1 MKISMRPKILIVTL
15 SIILSGIIG
24 GILGNW
30 IFIYF
35 LDTYYDI
42 PNGNYGTVQTSTTIP
57 IRSPEKNTDST
68 SIAASVANSEGSLV
82 GIFKRSNFYLP
93 SNKVGQAVIMTSDG
107 WLMSPLQFEAV
118 DEKSLSEYVVVAND
132 KKVYDIDSVIADKLN
147 KISFIRLQ
155 KASNLPVKDF
165 VFSRD
170 IVSGQEVIGL
180 EWKGAVTSGLMNYRQ
195 LGVRSSEGSLNQL
208 MVDGLESPDIFLF
221 DLSGRMIGFSVDNI
235 VYDIDGIQ
243 ASLNKIITLGKINYA
258 RLGIHYIPLADLPV
272 ESGDGAL
279 ITTADKKPA
288 IIKGSPAE
296 KAGLIA
302 GDIIMSI
309 DRVQI
314 NSASDISAILK
325 QRLPGDVISISF
337 SRNKEI
343 KNIEVALDE
352 QVMQ

>member
-1 MKISMRPKILIVTL
+1 MKISIRPKIILVSI

-35 LDTYYDI
+35 LDVYYDI
-42 PNGNYGTVQTSTTIP
+42 PNGNYGAVQTSNNIP
-57 IRSPEKNTDST
+57 IRSPEKNTNNS
-68 SIAASVANSEGSLV
+68 SIAVSVASAEGSLV

-93 SNKVGQAVIMTSDG
+93 SSKVGQAVIMTSDG
-107 WLMSPLQFEAV
+107 WLMSPMLFEAV
-118 DEKSLSEYVVVAND
+118 DEKSLSDYVVVAND

-147 KISFIRLQ
+147 KISFIRLD

-170 IVSGQEVIGL
+170 IVSGQEVVGL

-195 LGVRSSEGSLNQL
+195 LGIRSSEGSLNEL
-208 MVDGLESPDIFLF
+208 SVDGLNSANIFLF
-221 DLSGRMIGFSVDNI
+221 DLSGRMIGFSVDTI

-243 ASLNKIITLGKINYA
+243 ASLNKIITDSKIRYA
-258 RLGIHYIPLADLPV
+258 RLGIHYIPLSDLPV
-272 ESGDGAL
+272 ESGEGAL
-279 ITTADKKPA
+279 ITSADKKPA

-296 KAGLIA
+296 KAGLLA
-302 GDIIMSI
+302 GDIILTI

-314 NSASDISAILK
+314 NASSDIATILK
-325 QRLPGDVISISF
+325 QHIPGDSVGISF

-343 KNIEVALDE
+343 KNIEVTLDE
-352 QVMQ
+352 LIIQ

>member
-1 MKISMRPKILIVTL
+1 MKISIRLKIILVSF

-42 PNGNYGTVQTSTTIP
+42 PNGNYGAVQTSTNIP
-57 IRSPEKNTDST
+57 IRSPEKNTNNS
-68 SIAASVANSEGSLV
+68 SIAVSVANAEGSLV

-93 SNKVGQAVIMTSDG
+93 SNKIGQAVIMTSDG
-107 WLMSPLQFEAV
+107 WLMSPIQFEAV
-118 DEKSLSEYVVVAND
+118 DKKSLSDYVVVAND

-147 KISFIRLQ
+147 KISFIRLD
-155 KASNLPVKDF
+155 KANNLPVKDF

-170 IVSGQEVIGL
+170 IVSGQEVVGL

-195 LGVRSSEGSLNQL
+195 LGIRSSEGSLNEL
-208 MVDGLESPDIFLF
+208 SVDGLKSTNIFLF
-221 DLSGRMIGFSVDNI
+221 DLSGRMVGFSMGTI

-243 ASLNKIITLGKINYA
+243 ASLNKIITDSKIRYA
-258 RLGIHYIPLADLPV
+258 RLGIHYITLNDLPV
-272 ESGDGAL
+272 ESGEGAL
-279 ITTADKKPA
+279 ITAADKKPA
-288 IIKGSPAE
+288 IVKGSPAE
-296 KAGLIA
+296 KAGLLA
-302 GDIIMSI
+302 GDIILTI

-314 NSASDISAILK
+314 NASSDIAAILK
-325 QRLPGDVISISF
+325 QHVPGDNVGISF

-343 KNIEVALDE
+343 KNINVTLDE
-352 QVMQ
+352 LILQ